1 MAHSLYQTTQAE
13 ILLDDNICSN
23 VRRMFNQVDSKL
35 GLPLTAAMTKR
46 IWLVS
51 VAHVKCV

>member
-1 MAHSLYQTTQAE
+1 MARSLYQTTQAE
-13 ILLDDNICSN
+13 ILLDDNICDD
-23 VRRMFNQVDSKL
+23 VRSEYSEKKEVNA
-35 GLPLTAAMTKR
+35 PLTAAMTKR